1 MVNGEG
7 YDDAAKSPGE
17 SLGDTGDLAGPVLG
31 FKALLLTSEALT
43 WVQGNWWQ
51 PPGVCWPVPERSEEV

>member
-1 MVNGEG
+1 MVDGEY

-17 SLGDTGDLAGPVLG
+17 SLGDLAGPVLG

-43 WVQGNWWQ
+43 
-51 PPGVCWPVPERSEEV
+51 